1 MIDTD
6 TSKIVATAT
15 EKQKSFIASLLVKH
29 TGYREEFG
37 VRVIKAMTEDTLPRD
52 KASEIIDWLLAK
64 PLRVT
69 AGQTGAKPSSDPW
82 PAVTE
87 GHYAV
92 KSLTGNNDLD
102 FFRVDR
108 PTEGKYAGKTF
119 VKRVIGGHPATSIRY
134 GEVRKVLEAIL
145 AAGESKAATLYGT
158 EIGRCY
164 VCNKT
169 LTDELSRSLGIGPH
183 CRAASHKH

>member
-15 EKQKSFIASLLVKH
+15 EKQIGFIRSLLVKH
-29 TGYREEFG
+29 TGYREEFAI
-37 VRVIKAMTEDTLPRD
+37 RVLNAIEAETLPRD
-52 KASEIIDWLLAK
+52 KASEIIDFLLAK
-64 PLRVT
+64 PLAEKQPGV
-69 AGQTGAKPSSDPW
+69 KPSSDPW

-119 VKRVIGGHPATSIRY
+119 VKRVIGGHPSTPVRY
-134 GEVRKVLEAIL
+134 GEVRKVLDAIL
-145 AAGESKAATLYGT
+145 AAGETKAATLYGT

-169 LTDELSRSLGIGPH
+169 LTDELSRELGIGPH
-183 CRAASHKH
+183 CRAAKHSH